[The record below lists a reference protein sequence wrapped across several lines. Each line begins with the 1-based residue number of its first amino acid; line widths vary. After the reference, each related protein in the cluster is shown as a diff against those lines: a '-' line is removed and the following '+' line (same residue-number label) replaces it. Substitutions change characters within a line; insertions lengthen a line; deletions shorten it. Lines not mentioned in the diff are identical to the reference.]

1 MRRLTGAEWHW
12 SVHTGTLVCLFVCVF
27 VRAAAVAAQLE
38 LMVSRYLEVIL
49 VGSSVHPKPCS
60 ACSFRT
66 VCLYAAFTHLRCSVH
81 HPTPSR
87 THDHILQRCA
97 LQRCALQDR
106 RFAPRALHF
115 ALPGAPFALP
125 VVYAVDDTAADA
137 DAPLLQQR

>member
-1 MRRLTGAEWHW
+1 MSVSERRAHPPQLGPPSRVRRLTGAEWHW

-97 LQRCALQDR
+97 LQRCALQR
-106 RFAPRALHF
+106 CALQRC
-115 ALPGAPFALP
+115 AL
-125 VVYAVDDTAADA
+125 
-137 DAPLLQQR
+137 QR